1 MSEVDE
7 PKGKKDQEERKV
19 LETSEIK
26 KAIWFHNQLIE
37 RFPDVYRI
45 LRRIYNE
52 KK

>member
-1 MSEVDE
+1 MSEAE
-7 PKGKKDQEERKV
+7 ESKRKEDQGERKAA
-19 LETSEIK
+19 EIE

-52 KK
+52 RK